1 MFEAFFGLAERPF
14 TLRPDPAFL
23 YLSQQHSVALGMLE
37 FGLTGQ
43 GGIVVVTGEVGAGK
57 TTLIRHFLSRENR
70 KATIGVISNT
80 HVGFGDVLE
89 WTLSALGVVTD
100 GTERSARYQALSR
113 YLVQQYNG
121 GQQVA
126 LIVDEAQNLNVSAL
140 EELRLLSNINIDQDQ
155 ALQIILVGQ
164 PELMVELRKP
174 ELRQFAQRISAHY
187 HLSALTY
194 AESRAYV
201 RHRLA
206 VAGATRE
213 IFDALAVAGIYYFA
227 DGVPRIMN
235 SVCDMAMVY
244 AYAADQQVIGLETVF
259 DVVRD
264 REKNGIQALAKRVDE
279 TSREMVI
286 EAASRHFDESEG
298 IRPERATNGFRHPVP
313 ALAGE
318 EHKVDP
324 SSEWRAGL
332 PQSSASSLIVS
343 ELGPSTVG
351 QPRTALPDI
360 TPLYLAAE
368 SLDVKRPGNGAFR
381 WLRDHLTSP
390 RSR

>member
-23 YLSQQHSVALGMLE
+23 YLSQQHSAALGMLE

-57 TTLIRHFLSRENR
+57 TTLIRHFLNR
-70 KATIGVISNT
+70 ADRKGSIGVISNT

-89 WTLSALGVVTD
+89 WTLSALGVETD

-113 YLVQQYNG
+113 YLAQQYTS

-164 PELMVELRKP
+164 PELMIELRRP
-174 ELRQFAQRISAHY
+174 ELRQFAQRVSVHY

-206 VAGATRE
+206 VAGATWE
-213 IFDALAVAGIYYFA
+213 IFDTLAVAGIYYFA
-227 DGVPRIMN
+227 GGVPRIMN

-244 AYAADQQVIGLETVF
+244 AFAAGQQVIGLETVF

-264 REKNGIQALAKRVDE
+264 REKNGIQVLAKRVGE
-279 TSREMVI
+279 TSLQKVI
-286 EAASRHFDESEG
+286 EAASRHFDESED
-298 IRPERATNGFRHPVP
+298 IRPQQATNGLAHLEP
-313 ALAGE
+313 AVAGQE
-318 EHKVDP
+318 QQVGR
-324 SSEWRAGL
+324 SSEWRTGL
-332 PQSSASSLIVS
+332 PQSSASPLIVS
-343 ELGPSTVG
+343 ELGASAVDE
-351 QPRTALPDI
+351 PRTALPDI

-368 SLDVKRPGNGAFR
+368 SLDIKRPSNGAFR